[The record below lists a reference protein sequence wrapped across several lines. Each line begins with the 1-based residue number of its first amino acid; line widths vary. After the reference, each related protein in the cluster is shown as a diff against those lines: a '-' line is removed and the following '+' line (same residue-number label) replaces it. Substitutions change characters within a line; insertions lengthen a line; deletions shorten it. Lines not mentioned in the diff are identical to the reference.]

1 MEIRETE
8 IIINA
13 SPSQRKFLQDSR
25 HWPYVEGYIKRDPS
39 GSLGRIRIGVSV
51 LPDLVKSLE
60 TLKSAIAASEG
71 YAKNQRPVA
80 VVDRIISNIQD
91 AAAAQQ
97 RAYRPKSD

>member
-25 HWPYVEGYIKRDPS
+25 HWPYVEGYIKRDSS
-39 GSLGRIRIGVSV
+39 GSLGRIRIAVSI
-51 LPDLVKSLE
+51 LPELVKSLE
-60 TLKSAIAASEG
+60 KLKSAIVESG
-71 YAKNQRPVA
+71 DYAKNQRPVA

-97 RAYRPKSD
+97 RTYQHKSD